1 MSSLKISKTLTS
13 KLMETHSL
21 EQVYVNI
28 RMPYLCSKFSHFQS
42 QQQYN
47 LLRCN
52 CAENPLITTEQFW
65 YAPWKENIN
74 KLRRF
79 VGFKVVGVVKYFSE
93 KCIERDVYPA

>member
-1 MSSLKISKTLTS
+1 MLISVC
-13 KLMETHSL
+13 HI
-21 EQVYVNI
+21 YVLNLVTFRVNNNI
-28 RMPYLCSKFSHFQS
+28 NK
-42 QQQYN
+42 N

-79 VGFKVVGVVKYFSE
+79 VGFKVVDVVKYFSE